1 MLQASP
7 PMNYHEGEKTWL
19 QLGSSNWLSSGIVQR
34 LGLGIQSLAL
44 CRLSTNSLEA
54 LDAKLFAGALH
65 SLGPEAEA
73 LGIPF
78 LGCCRRCLGDHFASF
93 VLGEL
98 VLGQATRGLGLGSPE
113 DGRLGSLALGNVALL
128 HRLHGFHRLH
138 DLHWESH
145 GLKVKATG

>member
-1 MLQASP
+1 MLFRSRPVALMAMLQASP

-54 LDAKLFAGALH
+54 LDAELFASGHH
-65 SLGPEAEA
+65 SLVPEANA
-73 LGIPF
+73 LGIHF
-78 LGCCRRCLGDHFASF
+78 LGGCRPCLGDHFASF

-98 VLGQATRGLGLGSPE
+98 VLG
-113 DGRLGSLALGNVALL
+113 NVALL
-128 HRLHGFHRLH
+128 HGLFHSLHSLHSLHGLHRLHG
-138 DLHWESH
+138 
-145 GLKVKATG
+145 

>member
-7 PMNYHEGEKTWL
+7 PMNYHEGEKAWL

-54 LDAKLFAGALH
+54 LDAKLFASSCH
-65 SLGPEAEA
+65 SLVPKANA
-73 LGIPF
+73 LGEPF
-78 LGCCRRCLGDHFASF
+78 LGRRRHCLGDHFASF

-113 DGRLGSLALGNVALL
+113 DGRLGSLAIGNVALL
-128 HRLHGFHRLH
+128 HGPM
-138 DLHWESH
+138 
-145 GLKVKATG
+145 